1 MPSAKM
7 KSLFFVCK
15 HNPLFKKL
23 HDGRLMSIKD
33 VGLDGEDTSESIS
46 NSSEGSSP
54 SSISSS
60 TTIERDNSNP
70 TNCTHYNSNIKEL
83 EVATSGF
90 VDMTLVA
97 KGANEY
103 ANGDVLEDRH
113 IVRRELVFEYICNG
127 SLDHHLYGEVQTP
140 LGWLFIEHRIIIDKS
155 DMYAFGVVLLELGR
169 KALGTNLP
177 KGQQFLVKWEG
188 APRNDM
194 RASLCLNLESQSRP
208 NMPNVLRILKGDNAI
223 NQVLDDNTVGNISKV
238 RMPNEVV
245 KEVKH

>member
-7 KSLFFVCK
+7 KSSFFVCK
-15 HNPLFKKL
+15 HNPLFEKL

-54 SSISSS
+54 SSIVA
-60 TTIERDNSNP
+60 TAHHR
-70 TNCTHYNSNIKEL
+70 L

-103 ANGDVLEDRH
+103 ANGDVFEDMH

-140 LGWLFIEHRIIIDKS
+140 LGWLFIEHRIVIDKS

-177 KGQQFLVKWEG
+177 KGSSSWSSGVRPMSFLQEG
-188 APRNDM
+188 APRNGM

-208 NMPNVLRILKGDNAI
+208 NMPKVLRILKGDNAI